1 MTARLMAAGP
11 VVPSVDGMGAI
22 TVVPAVSAS
31 VEPGEHTTVDIVVR
45 NTGTVV
51 DSFAVQP
58 LGPAA
63 EWTVA
68 EPDLVRLLP
77 GEEAVVTLH
86 FRPPRHFTTPAGP
99 LHWAV
104 RARSSEDPD
113 GSVVDEGTLE
123 VASFVDVQADLS
135 PRTSRAR
142 GRRAGKHQ
150 LAIDNL
156 SNRPVNVRLAAVDEA
171 EKLGFSFPT
180 PEVLLEPGA
189 AQVVPLKVRATK
201 RFWRG
206 QPVTHPFTVL
216 IDPEDGESLNADGA
230 LLQETVVPGLAAQGA
245 HPRRDPVGC
254 ARRAVGHRAQAD
266 HRGHRPGA
274 GRRDRGGRRRQGS
287 GLSRWRRGR
296 TAGGSRRGA
305 QRQAGRGP
313 DHRHRRPRRSRL
325 EKSDGTPLSVRLAAT
340 ESAQSPSTVLDKE
353 FDVRVTDLLLQNPQ
367 GDSGIVTIKH
377 GDQVVYVS
385 RLDNFRD
392 LDLHLVA
399 PVTVE
404 PKKTFTMQVACEN
417 AALAPAGTP
426 GPAVHPGAHT
436 ERLRPG

>member
-1 MTARLMAAGP
+1 MTARLLAAGP
-11 VVPSVDGMGAI
+11 VVPNVDGMGAI

-31 VEPGEHTTVDIVVR
+31 VEPGEHTSVDIVVR

-51 DSFAVQP
+51 DSFAVEP

-77 GEEAVVTLH
+77 GEEALVALH
-86 FRPPRHFTTPAGP
+86 FNPPRHFATPAGP

-104 RARSSEDPD
+104 RARSSEDPE

-123 VASFVDVQADLS
+123 VASFVDVQAELS

-189 AQVVPLKVRATK
+189 AQVVPLKARANK

-216 IDPEDGESLNADGA
+216 IDPEGGESLNADGA
-230 LLQETVVPGLAAQGA
+230 LLQETVVPGWLLKALILAAILLAALGVLWA
-245 HPRRDPVGC
+245 TVLKPTIEDI
-254 ARRAVGHRAQAD
+254 AQAQAAETAQD
-266 HRGHRPGA
+266 VAAKEAASAAGA
-274 GRRDRGGRRRQGS
+274 AVAPLAEAVEELS
-287 GLSRWRRGR
+287 GKPVEVP
-296 TAGGSRRGA
+296 TTPPAPVETQPA
-305 QRQAGRGP
+305 EQ
-313 DHRHRRPRRSRL
+313 
-325 EKSDGTPLSVRLAAT
+325 SDGTPLSVRLAAT
-340 ESAQSPSTVLDKE
+340 ESAQAPSTVLDEE

-417 AALAPAGTP
+417 AGTRPRRHP